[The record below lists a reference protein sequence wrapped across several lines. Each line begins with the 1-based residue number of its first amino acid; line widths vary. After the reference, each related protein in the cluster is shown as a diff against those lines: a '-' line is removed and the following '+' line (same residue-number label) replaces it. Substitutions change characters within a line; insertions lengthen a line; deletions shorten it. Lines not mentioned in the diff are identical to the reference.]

1 MVLVISATF
10 PFAFLPVSASG
21 LTSVSRSAA
30 SWTADATPLA
40 HLTSTAD
47 FVCRDHH
54 THPLRGRD
62 TTGREFQNDVPTP
75 TNRRHPPAKMSTPS
89 AKELAAKFEMMAREN
104 SVDSTPP
111 PVSTSKSPS
120 TKVLAAKFENIS
132 STENIAPPPK
142 SPKKETKTEA
152 APPPKSPA
160 KTPPLTSPLASPP
173 ASPLRPKMAFPLG
186 QNMANEAAW
195 ARSVEAL
202 EAGVEEKNEVPEA
215 EPEPAAK
222 PAKFNP
228 KAFGANQPKCPKCN
242 KTVYF
247 AERVVGLNGTEWHK
261 GCMRCSGCEKTLG
274 SVADITDHK
283 GEPYC
288 KVCYAK
294 NFGPKG
300 TGRAGG
306 GTIFHTA

>member
-1 MVLVISATF
+1 MDSGRNSAG
-10 PFAFLPVSASG
+10 ASYEYRR
-21 LTSVSRSAA
+21 LRVSRPSHA
-30 SWTADATPLA
+30 
-40 HLTSTAD
+40 STA
-47 FVCRDHH
+47 RSRYHR
-54 THPLRGRD
+54 TR
-62 TTGREFQNDVPTP
+62 VPK
-75 TNRRHPPAKMSTPS
+75 RRSNTDEQTAPAAKMSTPS

-111 PVSTSKSPS
+111 PVSTSTSPS

-261 GCMRCSGCEKTLG
+261 GCMRCNGCEKTLG